1 MIDDD
6 HHDRRAAYFAA
17 LSTVDLDRYIAD
29 HRRPINTSVSADTFV
44 AKPADLNLAAA
55 MRERRQRGR

>member
-1 MIDDD
+1 MTDD

-17 LSTVDLDRYIAD
+17 LSTADLDRYIAD
-29 HRRPINTSVSADTFV
+29 HRRPINTNMSADTF
-44 AKPADLNLAAA
+44 PADLNLAAA